1 MPNKQ
6 FEPYEYAPTEVLHG
20 YAQWAMRAA
29 VFGPLFSREV
39 FAVQDVPQ
47 MLTDVRK
54 RWHSRL
60 LSLHEEGW
68 ARVSTAR
75 KLRYCMNCPPFGV
88 KTGTS
93 ANCCLF
99 VRFCPFCWARK
110 VPSLYYDRLLLA
122 KDRITNLKL
131 EGVTVVEFRRT
142 FTWKRPSRMAWRRKI
157 ITRMQRERVDEV
169 SCTEKVLG
177 YGLVQTLNLS
187 EENMIFNRRG
197 VMFLPAGGS
206 FRPIDKEGLKWTTH
220 TDWDVLKNL
229 GVMTGRVCRYPA
241 RLLDVP
247 SVDLLLM
254 LDKMGKRRVKTISYS
269 GLMR

>member
-131 EGVTVVEFRRT
+131 EGVEF
-142 FTWKRPSRMAWRRKI
+142 
-157 ITRMQRERVDEV
+157 
-169 SCTEKVLG
+169 
-177 YGLVQTLNLS
+177 
-187 EENMIFNRRG
+187 
-197 VMFLPAGGS
+197 PATQD
-206 FRPIDKEGLKWTTH
+206 F
-220 TDWDVLKNL
+220 
-229 GVMTGRVCRYPA
+229 
-241 RLLDVP
+241 
-247 SVDLLLM
+247 DLLCARQFFPLTH
-254 LDKMGKRRVKTISYS
+254 LLRTTEDNSLVPHCFLQIDPLATVCHD
-269 GLMR
+269 